1 MFYKT
6 EIAEK
11 KCNLRHCAFYV
22 NRPFPSGCSHKS
34 WDLSD
39 EFVVFH
45 FLNDL
50 DLKCIL
56 KGFPL

>member
-11 KCNLRHCAFYV
+11 KCKLRHCAFYV
-22 NRPFPSGCSHKS
+22 NLPSGCFNKS

-45 FLNDL
+45 F
-50 DLKCIL
+50 
-56 KGFPL
+56 